1 MKLWKKLVLITTI
14 AVLAGTAT
22 AGITVI
28 VQSFYAGREKLIES
42 CEEQLSATAYAVGR
56 EIDRTFPEQ
65 SSPAAQ
71 RSYLNFLLGKFD
83 ASAYILL
90 LDGEEV
96 CNRTSFS
103 LNLSKTEEWNSETAQ
118 SRIQEIEG
126 EHYLVSGQ
134 KLPVQEKGN
143 YSLVL
148 VRNISMLYREN
159 KRQAMF
165 QIGVTGSCI
174 LVVMLVVS
182 LIARKMLRPLGELEE
197 AAGQIGEGKIP
208 KSIAVKG
215 KDEVAALAEAFGRM
229 AGQIEEQMKELTDV
243 SERRKLLLGSMA
255 HEMKTPMTS
264 IIGYADTLLHVRL
277 EKEQQDRALRHIYEE
292 STRLER
298 LSEKLMSLLEVYD
311 NESICMTD
319 TDMEELFAR
328 VQSMEK
334 AKLAQKGIVLKCCC
348 EMEIQKLDAD
358 LFESLLINLV
368 DNAIKASEAGK
379 TIWMQAKDGMVTVTD
394 QGYGIPAEEIERVK
408 DAFYRVDKA
417 RSRKAGG
424 NGIGLAL
431 CDRIARLHGAELR
444 IESRVGEGT
453 RVTVTWNREQEEETD
468 E

>member
-1 MKLWKKLVLITTI
+1 M
-14 AVLAGTAT
+14 
-22 AGITVI
+22 
-28 VQSFYAGREKLIES
+28 
-42 CEEQLSATAYAVGR
+42 
-56 EIDRTFPEQ
+56 
-65 SSPAAQ
+65 
-71 RSYLNFLLGKFD
+71 
-83 ASAYILL
+83 
-90 LDGEEV
+90 
-96 CNRTSFS
+96 
-103 LNLSKTEEWNSETAQ
+103 
-118 SRIQEIEG
+118 
-126 EHYLVSGQ
+126 
-134 KLPVQEKGN
+134 
-143 YSLVL
+143 L
-148 VRNISMLYREN
+148 VRNISKLYREN

-174 LVVMLVVS
+174 LVVMLAVS
-182 LIARKMLRPLGELEE
+182 LIARKMLRPLGGLEE
-197 AAGQIGEGKIP
+197 AAEQIGEGKMP

-215 KDEVAALAEAFGRM
+215 KDEVAALAGAFERM
-229 AGQIEEQMKELTDV
+229 ARQIEEQMKELTDV

-328 VQSMEK
+328 VQSMET
-334 AKLAQKGIVLKCCC
+334 AKLAQKGIVLECCC
-348 EMEIQKLDAD
+348 EMETQKLDAD